1 MTNIS
6 LEKISLEKRVA
17 QLELQMSK
25 LQRERDKP
33 SWQRAIEKFADDED
47 LLAIFSEA
55 MKLREAERKTE
66 QNGKAKARK
75 S

>member
-1 MTNIS
+1 M
-6 LEKISLEKRVA
+6 
-17 QLELQMSK
+17 ELQMSK

-33 SWQRAIEKFADDED
+33 GWQRAIEKFADDED

-55 MKLREAERKTE
+55 MKLREAERKTA

>member
-1 MTNIS
+1 MAN
-6 LEKISLEKRVA
+6 ISLEKRVA
-17 QLELQMSK
+17 QWEVQMSK

-55 MKLREAERKTE
+55 MKLREAERKTT

-75 S
+75 SCG